1 MNQPLNEWSQQMDDI
16 HKIVSRV
23 GQTDAQVNTV
33 KTQLEGVVDK
43 AIVRSRSVDRDAVK
57 ETIEV
62 TIKSYLADIP
72 FGQKVTVAQIVSDFS
87 NYSPAMISRIL
98 FDLSTE
104 GKIKFDD
111 QVKTW
116 RDIYPALRFEPNL

>member
-1 MNQPLNEWSQQMDDI
+1 MDDI